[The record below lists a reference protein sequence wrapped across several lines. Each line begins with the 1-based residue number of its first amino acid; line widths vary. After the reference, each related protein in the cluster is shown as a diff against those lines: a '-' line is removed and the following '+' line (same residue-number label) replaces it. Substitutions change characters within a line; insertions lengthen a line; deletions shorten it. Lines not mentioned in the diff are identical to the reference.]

1 MGVAAC
7 PITVLVEVCSAV
19 YVFAVQV
26 NIRKQF
32 VAIDSDYTID
42 EVEKQRRKQV
52 CVSQSLGIDSLLIC
66 VLMYPNP
73 LTLV

>member
-1 MGVAAC
+1 MCVAAC

-32 VAIDSDYTID
+32 VAIDSDYTLD
-42 EVEKQRRKQV
+42 EGEKQRRKQV

-66 VLMYPNP
+66 VLMHPNP

>member
-1 MGVAAC
+1 MLLHA

-52 CVSQSLGIDSLLIC
+52 CVSQSLSIDSLLIC
-66 VLMYPNP
+66 VLMHPNP